1 MATLT
6 IYKYKDEYTFKDYNF
21 LYEPLLF
28 DNFKDE
34 EAVVEIIN
42 IETQS
47 KEIIKTVWKNTNC
60 NVLIPVIKDNNLKRG
75 IENIYLNRILSEALA
90 GNDCYISAV
99 LSNISFF
106 KERINCNFIEY
117 ITKPTSFYIY
127 SNNNIKIITDDFF
140 GKIKLFAYSPY
151 TKKVVDVV
159 LTKFSRLPKD
169 RILYIKGTKVRDMIS
184 TEEMGFL
191 QTFSAQKFDLY
202 ALLVE
207 GDYKIIK
214 L

>member
-1 MATLT
+1 MVTLT
-6 IYKYKDEYTFKDYNF
+6 IYKYKDEYTFKNYNLLHDHF
-21 LYEPLLF
+21 LF

-34 EAVVEIIN
+34 EVVVEIIN

-47 KEIIKTVWKNTNC
+47 KEIIKTIWKNTNC
-60 NVLIPVIKDNNLKRG
+60 NVLIPVIKDNNLKRE
-75 IENIYLNRILSEALA
+75 IENIYLTRILSEALT
-90 GNDCYISAV
+90 GNNYYIPAV

-169 RILYIKGTKVRDMIS
+169 RILYIKGTKVWDMIS

-191 QTFSAQKFDLY
+191 QTFSSEKFDLY